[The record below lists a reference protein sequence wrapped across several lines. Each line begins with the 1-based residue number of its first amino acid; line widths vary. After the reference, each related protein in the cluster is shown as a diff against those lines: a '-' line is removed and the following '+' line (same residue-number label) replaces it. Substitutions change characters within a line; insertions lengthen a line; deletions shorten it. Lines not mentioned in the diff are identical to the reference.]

1 MFTVSTSSLLAIDE
15 LKSMGHRLVDAC
27 PDMREMARDIAINL
41 LKKHTDTEVEPDTVY
56 WHRFT
61 TAVSN
66 PLTFNGWRHVDT
78 PIESMTLPQLV
89 LHRFNAND
97 QDNADNLQMMGG
109 FYTADAQAG
118 RYDVSNEV
126 KMLPGDVMDDFWELD
141 FCTAF
146 RTRLSSF
153 WQDCSEDFRT
163 MAKANFLAKALEER
177 QSGHLG
183 SNDFQAVLKAV
194 ADNVHSP
201 FEHAMLTASST
212 APAEL
217 RVTAFDIGGH
227 QASDILRIAALT
239 GRQIIYIP
247 GETFAFQ
254 AFDTPE
260 HLRQWLV
267 DSTAKPGDRARFLA
281 HFPLAARHEND
292 PDAGLD
298 HLMDLLPSHADISA
312 AGLLNQLD
320 QDLEVD
326 AFTWLRDAAHER
338 MTADADFS
346 LRSNG
351 DLREQMW
358 IGYLNAFSHVL
369 GPLAALDWPVALA
382 VVGAG
387 LADIG
392 LNIDQ
397 AVNGHTTAERKAGV
411 IGAISSAVD
420 TLLNS
425 LFLLDAGLT
434 PLNERPSETLIPL
447 SEDGNVQPV
456 SDATEII
463 AGPVSNDAPVD
474 TASTSTDSLSRFK
487 SNHLLTGVTASTQA
501 GRMHGIYQ
509 LANNETYIA
518 IDDSCY
524 QVRYV
529 NEMNSWVIIDPENPF
544 SFYDNLPVRLD
555 PAGHWEVV
563 NRNGLRGGG
572 PAASR
577 ILRSSAAAPRT
588 SAIST
593 YEVPESMKADVIK
606 AANGSDR
613 SVLRGDMVPMSRN
626 WRDPYQEFRAI
637 RARLGNDA
645 CEFYEHLEVPAR
657 AQIPELEAQP
667 SSKSALGKFFSNSDG
682 LIIGES
688 HSGIASKRFLIDNM
702 KLLKKLKVR
711 TLYMEHLLTDFHQ
724 ADLDEFARSG
734 RMSPQL
740 EQYLRNMDLGHGTDP
755 SGQYTF
761 LQLIKAANENRIR
774 IQAIDC
780 MASYRLDGMEDPT
793 GLARHKM
800 MNFIAHSVIGA
811 DVINR
816 GANSKW
822 IALVGNSH
830 ANTFQ
835 GVAGISELEGGIGL
849 RIEDVAPGQPEG
861 FTLDPGRTMP
871 GDVGEPDC
879 FVKSDFRLQLVVSR
893 TYGRT
898 PSDRLVVQPGMFI
911 VDESSGEPM
920 LVHRSKTNSVVRTRI
935 KTRFGKVSIDR
946 PQWPAISKR
955 TFDSVGELIAALE
968 LMGMK
973 NVN

>member
-1 MFTVSTSSLLAIDE
+1 MLTVSTPPLVVIDE

-27 PDMREMARDIAINL
+27 PDMRQMARDIAINL
-41 LKKHTDTEVEPDTVY
+41 LKKHTGTDIEPDTVY

-61 TAVSN
+61 TSQSN
-66 PLTFNGWRHVDT
+66 PLTFNGWRHVET
-78 PIESMTLPQLV
+78 PVESMTLPQLV
-89 LHRFNAND
+89 LHRFNAQD
-97 QDNADNLQMMGG
+97 QDNADDLQVMSG

-126 KMLPGDVMDDFWELD
+126 KMLPVDIMNDFWELD
-141 FCTAF
+141 FCTQF
-146 RTRLSSF
+146 RTRLTSF
-153 WQDCSEDFRT
+153 WRDCSDDFRT
-163 MAKANFLAKALEER
+163 MAKANFLAKALEEW
-177 QSGHLG
+177 QSEHLRRA
-183 SNDFQAVLKAV
+183 DFQAILKAV
-194 ADNVHSP
+194 ADTVRSP
-201 FEHAMLTASST
+201 FDASMLTASSP
-212 APAEL
+212 APGEL

-227 QASDILRIAALT
+227 QASDILRIVTST

-254 AFDTPE
+254 AFETPE
-260 HLRQWLV
+260 NLRQWLI
-267 DSTAKPGDRARFLA
+267 DSTTNPGDRARFLA

-292 PDAGLD
+292 PDAGLN
-298 HLMDLLPSHADISA
+298 HLMDLLASQANASPNS
-312 AGLLNQLD
+312 LLNQHD
-320 QDLEVD
+320 HDLGVD
-326 AFTWLRDAAHER
+326 AFTWLRDAARHR

-351 DLREQMW
+351 DLRKQMW

-387 LADIG
+387 LADMG

-411 IGAISSAVD
+411 IGAIGSAVD

-425 LFLLDAGLT
+425 LFLLDTGLSN
-434 PLNERPSETLIPL
+434 LNEYEPETLIPPREEVNL
-447 SEDGNVQPV
+447 QPV
-456 SDATEII
+456 LDDVKNSVGPASD
-463 AGPVSNDAPVD
+463 DAPVD
-474 TASTSTDSLSRFK
+474 TESAHADLLSRVK
-487 SNHLLTGVTASTQA
+487 SNHLFADATPSTQP
-501 GRMHGIYQ
+501 GRMRGIYQ
-509 LANNETYIA
+509 LANQETYIA
-518 IDDSCY
+518 LEGSFY

-563 NRNGLRGGG
+563 GRNGLRGGG
-572 PAASR
+572 PGASR
-577 ILRSSAAAPRT
+577 ILRTPTTPPQT
-588 SAIST
+588 SAISI

-606 AANGSDR
+606 GANGSDR
-613 SVLRGDMVPMSRN
+613 SVLRGDMMPMSSN

-645 CEFYEHLEVPAR
+645 CEFYEQVELPAR
-657 AQIPELEAQP
+657 AQMPELEARS

-682 LIIGES
+682 LVIGES
-688 HSGIASKRFLIDNM
+688 HSGIGSKRFLIDNM

-724 ADLDEFARSG
+724 ADLNEFAHSG
-734 RMSPQL
+734 RMRPKL
-740 EQYLRNMDLGHGTDP
+740 EQYLQNMDLGHGTDP

-761 LQLIKAANENRIR
+761 LRVIKDARANQIR
-774 IQAIDC
+774 VQAIDC
-780 MASYRLDGMEDPT
+780 MASYRLDGMQDPT
-793 GLARHKM
+793 GLERNKM
-800 MNFIAHSVIGA
+800 MNFIAHSVIRA
-811 DVINR
+811 DAVNR

-830 ANTFQ
+830 ASTYR

-849 RIEDVAPGQPEG
+849 RVEDVAPGQPEG
-861 FTLDPGRTMP
+861 FTIDPGRSMP
-871 GDVGEPDC
+871 GDIGEPDS
-879 FVKSDFRLQLVVSR
+879 FVKSDFRLQVVVSR
-893 TYGRT
+893 TFGRM

-911 VDESSGEPM
+911 IDESSGEPM
-920 LVHRSKTNSVVRTRI
+920 LVHRSKDNSVVRTRI

-955 TFDSVGELIAALE
+955 TFNSIGELIAALE
-968 LMGMK
+968 LIGMK